1 MDQYNIKL
9 MELKYKQIMAF
20 NYKSGLKLFLSQIK
34 NMDKFD
40 IKDVFF
46 SIVALDRENLNIVL
60 KLSNKA
66 DDDIDYN
73 EIFESNPI
81 LQGSYSFTQTRLHL
95 EIKWKLFL
103 T

>member
-1 MDQYNIKL
+1 M
-9 MELKYKQIMAF
+9 
-20 NYKSGLKLFLSQIK
+20 LFRSQIK
-34 NMDKFD
+34 NMDEFD

-73 EIFESNPI
+73 EIFESNHI